1 MLKELNRDQGR
12 FVAMLARTARVQ
24 RDAFIGRVPEDNKSA
39 PCAKLRN
46 PRQCGHRFRR
56 KAATQSDRKR
66 PPDPNEGGHPVDGV
80 IRGALSAV

>member
-39 PCAKLRN
+39 PCVKLSTAS
-46 PRQCGHRFRR
+46 PRQRARSYMR
-56 KAATQSDRKR
+56 
-66 PPDPNEGGHPVDGV
+66 
-80 IRGALSAV
+80 

>member
-1 MLKELNRDQGR
+1 MNDAALMEAYAELR
-12 FVAMLARTARVQ
+12 ALLARP
-24 RDAFIGRVPEDNKSA
+24 DVPEGVYEGVYV
-39 PCAKLRN
+39 RI

-56 KAATQSDRKR
+56 KAATDSDRKR

>member
-1 MLKELNRDQGR
+1 MVEIEISVLRSQCLDRRIDSKERLVSEIAAWER
-12 FVAMLARTARVQ
+12 
-24 RDAFIGRVPEDNKSA
+24 
-39 PCAKLRN
+39 LRI

-56 KAATQSDRKR
+56 KAATDSDRKR